1 MDEDWGKAWKTG
13 QKVRKVRKRRN
24 GEGVMVKGRNFEAA
38 NRDFWCLYHMGAILV
53 VRWLTVGRII
63 SSAVPKPYISPVL
76 ILLLLRATSMPI
88 VP

>member
-24 GEGVMVKGRNFEAA
+24 GGVKVKGRNFEAA

-53 VRWLTVGRII
+53 VRWFTVGRII
-63 SSAVPKPYISPVL
+63 SSAVPKPYILPVL
-76 ILLLLRATSMPI
+76 IPLLLLATSLPI